1 MMENNNQKFFM
12 DIAIE
17 EAKIAGLNGE
27 VPIGAVTVM
36 NNEVIAK
43 SGNKMQNL
51 NNPLMHA
58 EIIVLN
64 ETSEFLINK
73 GISIRHAKVDLFTTL
88 EPCTMCAYAI
98 SLCRIRNL
106 YYAADDPKGGG
117 VSFGSKVFEQDTCHH
132 KPNIHRGLNRKIS
145 EGLLKEF
152 FKVLRKK

>member
-58 EIIVLN
+58 
-64 ETSEFLINK
+64 K
-73 GISIRHAKVDLFTTL
+73 
-88 EPCTMCAYAI
+88 
-98 SLCRIRNL
+98 
-106 YYAADDPKGGG
+106 
-117 VSFGSKVFEQDTCHH
+117 
-132 KPNIHRGLNRKIS
+132 
-145 EGLLKEF
+145 
-152 FKVLRKK
+152 